1 MKISIVV
8 CIFTLIAHAAHAQKH
23 DYIWV
28 AGDNNS
34 LTDTTRGGSVID
46 FNLFPAKVYYNY
58 RELNMFVCNSSI
70 CDTAGNLMF
79 YTNGCDIAGTDD
91 VIIENGEGINPGQ
104 VHQIKCDQENIGYPS
119 GYQSSLA
126 LPLPGSDYLY
136 YLFHKRIIYGNNF
149 FTARVDKLLYSIVD
163 MAENNGKGKV
173 LAKNMELMSD
183 SLSYGEMAAVKHAN
197 GKDWWL
203 VTPKDASNT
212 FYVFLF
218 TDQGITDTLIQT
230 IGDQPPAIASGGIQ
244 IYFSPDGNS
253 LFRSVPKGSVLSYQ
267 FDRSSGIL
275 SDFAPIAVNYGNWL
289 PVTTGGAVSPNGR
302 FLYLTTELRVYQFD
316 LWSDNIS
323 ASQKLVAEWDGF
335 KDPVGTLFG
344 NCQLAPDCKIYISTI
359 DAKYYH
365 VINNPDEEGVNCDVS
380 QHSFIFPTPTGAS
393 IPSFPNYRLG
403 PLDNPGLPCSAT
415 VGSQQV
421 AATPEG
427 FLRVYPNPASDHL
440 NIIANHLLPSGACW
454 LLSNAQGRVLHTE
467 MLSEHSTC
475 MEIPL
480 PSLPSGVYFWHLQ
493 TKEGAVVSG
502 GKIVVNE

>member
-46 FNLFPAKVYYNY
+46 FNHFPAKVYYNY

-79 YTNGCDIAGTDD
+79 YTNGCDIAGADD

-104 VHQIKCDQENIGYPS
+104 VHQIKCDQENIGYTS
-119 GYQSSLA
+119 GYQSSII
-126 LPLPGSDYLY
+126 LPLLGSDHLY
-136 YLFHKRIIYGNNF
+136 YLFHKRIIYTSNPF
-149 FTARVDKLLYSIVD
+149 SVKTDKLLYTIVD

-427 FLRVYPNPASDHL
+427 FLRVYPNPASSQLTVEYSLSASYGAVLQIHNSLGQVVKTTDL
-440 NIIANHLLPSGACW
+440 VNDQNKIQVSLDGLPAGTYW
-454 LLSNAQGRVLHTE
+454 YTLHTN
-467 MLSEHSTC
+467 
-475 MEIPL
+475 
-480 PSLPSGVYFWHLQ
+480 Q
-493 TKEGAVVSG
+493 TRS
-502 GKIVVNE
+502 GKILVVR